1 MSGAPVR
8 DRACGGRP
16 GTPPDRE
23 YTHMWEMP
31 SGLPVDPSWDLEG
44 WSGCAI
50 NGTRLN

>member
-31 SGLPVDPSWDLEG
+31 SGLPVDPTQLG
-44 WSGCAI
+44 SGRVE
-50 NGTRLN
+50 RLRN